1 MPCLEKRKQE
11 KTAATTGVDAAEWV
25 ATDRGSLAV
34 ALSKLFV
41 AVAGLL
47 GGLAAEV
54 ALADVL
60 DTVTHLPQLVV
71 VERHDAGADDDRE
84 ESHDRE
90 EEEGRLAPHETP
102 P

>member
-11 KTAATTGVDAAEWV
+11 KTAATTGVDAASGWQL
-25 ATDRGSLAV
+25 TGWSLAV
-34 ALSKLFV
+34 AVSQLFGS
-41 AVAGLL
+41 ALL
-47 GGLAAEV
+47 RGLAAEV

-60 DTVTHLPQLVV
+60 DAVTHLLELVV
-71 VERHDAGADDDRE
+71 VERHDAGADDERE
-84 ESHDRE
+84 ESYERE